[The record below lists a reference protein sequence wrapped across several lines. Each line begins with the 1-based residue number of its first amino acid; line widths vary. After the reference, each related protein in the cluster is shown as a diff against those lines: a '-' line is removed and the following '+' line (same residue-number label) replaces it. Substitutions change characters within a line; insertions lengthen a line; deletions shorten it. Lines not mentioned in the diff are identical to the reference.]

1 MRLIQATML
10 SLFQKMRLL
19 EVILLTTQILQMTPT
34 LVNSLAKR
42 KSIQWIKRL
51 LWAPIMQD

>member
-1 MRLIQATML
+1 MNSMI
-10 SLFQKMRLL
+10 
-19 EVILLTTQILQMTPT
+19 PT

-42 KSIQWIKRL
+42 KSIQWIKKKKNKKKKNKKKL